1 MTTQHQKRMRIQTT
15 LSLDTEMCTNYSF
28 VLHKL
33 IRKICHRELQNNR
46 LLLWGR
52 KGMKLVY
59 VCGFDSQHLVE
70 EERLQWIEIRTTD
83 IELLRFYCFL
93 IPWTVKC
100 SRRNVLQVLCARMAR
115 FFGNQLQSSTLC

>member
-59 VCGFDSQHLVE
+59 VCGFDLQHLVE
-70 EERLQWIEIRTTD
+70 EERLQWIEIRTD

-115 FFGNQLQSSTLC
+115 FVGNQLQSSTLC